1 MNRGIMIIRGDP
13 SQEELEQSALY
24 VIANVSNDFLINLRQ
39 ICSEEG
45 MDKTI
50 VESLKLY
57 FKSFAEAYQHV
68 LKEQK
73 KMREFF
79 GLRDFYR
86 YV

>member
-1 MNRGIMIIRGDP
+1 
-13 SQEELEQSALY
+13 
-24 VIANVSNDFLINLRQ
+24 
-39 ICSEEG
+39 

-57 FKSFAEAYQHV
+57 FKSFAEAYQNV